1 MKEIKLIN
9 FTDLS
14 NDEKKIILEWRNNP
28 NIKKWMYTQSDITLE
43 SHLNFIDSLNN
54 SKDKLY
60 FLVKKEDENIGV
72 IYFTQIEPNES
83 LHIGIY
89 SNPHL
94 KGYGKILLETIIYF
108 SFEIL
113 KVEKIFSEVYFENER
128 AYILYKRYNFIEIG
142 KKSLNNRKII
152 IMELY
157 SKDLNNKG
165 KI

>member
-89 SNPHL
+89 SNH
-94 KGYGKILLETIIYF
+94 F
-108 SFEIL
+108 H
-113 KVEKIFSEVYFENER
+113 NE
-128 AYILYKRYNFIEIG
+128 
-142 KKSLNNRKII
+142 
-152 IMELY
+152 
-157 SKDLNNKG
+157 
-165 KI
+165 